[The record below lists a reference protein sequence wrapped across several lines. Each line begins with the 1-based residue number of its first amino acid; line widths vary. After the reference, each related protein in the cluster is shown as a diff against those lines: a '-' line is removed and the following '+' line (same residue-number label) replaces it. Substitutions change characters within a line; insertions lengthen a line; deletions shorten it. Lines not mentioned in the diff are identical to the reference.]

1 MNSAF
6 ARLVFV
12 FLIVLPLTSCGIERY
27 RAAPLV
33 PAETASSFSARNLS
47 DGGLRAFVEKNSG
60 QPIPSWPPKLWDLQ
74 TLSLTALYFS
84 PEMQAARARLA
95 EAEAA
100 IVTAGARPNP
110 IFDLSPGV
118 PRPYLLTLDF
128 AVPLE
133 TKGKRGYRLR
143 SARSMDQAARF
154 DLADTAWKAH
164 SGVRKALLD
173 HLLASR
179 SLELLHSEE
188 QIRTDQVKLLQER
201 FIAGDIPRPEVDLA
215 RIELS
220 KTHLS
225 IRTAEGQVAETKA
238 GLAAAM
244 GISVAGLEGLE
255 FAWPDLDSPPRPDSF
270 APQEIRRD
278 AVLDRL
284 DIRRSLAQYAAAESD
299 LQLEIAKQYPDVQIG
314 PGYTYEESNSF
325 FTLGLSVTLPLFNRN
340 QGPIAE
346 AEAKRREAAASFLQ
360 KQAQVI
366 GDSERAL
373 AVYSAA
379 LDELAEADQSL
390 RQLQDTQLRMTQL
403 AVAVGEEDRLTLNG
417 VQLENAAVTR
427 ARLDALS
434 RAQIALG
441 DLEDA
446 VQRPLTPSDRFP
458 LNPDSPALSEA
469 AREASR

>member
-1 MNSAF
+1 MNSA
-6 ARLVFV
+6 LG
-12 FLIVLPLTSCGIERY
+12 FLLCVVGVLPFAGCAVQRY

-33 PAETASSFSARNLS
+33 PAESASGFESRSLS
-47 DGGLRAFVEKNSG
+47 DANLQAFVEKSLG
-60 QPIPSWPPKLWDLQ
+60 QPASSWPPKAWDLQ
-74 TLSLTALYFS
+74 RLSVIGLYFS
-84 PEMQAARARLA
+84 PEVQAARARLE

-110 IFDLSPGV
+110 IFDLAPGV
-118 PRPYLLTLDF
+118 PSPYLLTLDF

-143 SARSMDQAARF
+143 SARSLDQAARF
-154 DLADTAWKAH
+154 DLADTAWKVH

-173 HLLASR
+173 HFLASR

-188 QIRTDQVKLLQER
+188 QIRTEQVRLLQER
-201 FIAGDIPRPEVDLA
+201 FIAGDIPRPELDLA

-225 IRTAEGQVAETKA
+225 IRAAEGQVAGTKA
-238 GLAAAM
+238 TLAAAM
-244 GISVAGLEGLE
+244 GVSVAGLEGLE
-255 FAWPDLDSPPRPDSF
+255 LAWSDLDSPPGAQSF
-270 APQEIRRD
+270 SAQEIRRD

-314 PGYTYEESNSF
+314 PGYTYEERNSF
-325 FTLGLSVTLPLFNRN
+325 FTLGLSITLPLFNRN

-346 AEAKRREAAASFLQ
+346 AEAKRREAAATFLQ

-366 GDSERAL
+366 GDSEKAR

-379 LDELAEADQSL
+379 LNELAEADQSL

-417 VQLENAAVTR
+417 MQLESAAVAR
-427 ARLDALS
+427 ARLDALG
-434 RAQIALG
+434 RAQVALG

-446 VQRPLTPSDRFP
+446 VQRPLSPGDKFP
-458 LNPDSPALSEA
+458 LNV
-469 AREASR
+469 